1 MAPLLSDP
9 PVVERPPFQVPLSA
23 YTPAGFREWAF
34 SASYPQRGRA
44 TLVNGNILI
53 DMNSERFNTHNFV
66 KLEVTSVI
74 YSLVKSQR
82 LGMTAA
88 DGALITN
95 ESAGISNEPDGC
107 FASWES
113 LRAKKVQLI
122 RGATGNKAESWD
134 GSPDWVLEVVS
145 DSSVEKDTVLL
156 MDGYHRAGIREY
168 WIIDARQA
176 EIDFN
181 IFVWQEAGYVPQL
194 RAEGW
199 VDSPVFGRRFS
210 LRRQLIEG
218 YSDYELRVSAP
229 SS

>member
-1 MAPLLSDP
+1 MSSFLSDP
-9 PVVERPPFQVPLSA
+9 PIVEPPSVQVPLSA

-34 SASYPQRGRA
+34 SAAYPQRGRA

-74 YSLVKSQR
+74 YSLAKSQR

-95 ESAGISNEPDGC
+95 ELAGISNEPDGC
-107 FASWES
+107 FATWES
-113 LRAKKVQLI
+113 LRSKKVQLI

-168 WIIDARQA
+168 WIIDAR
-176 EIDFN
+176 ESDIDFN
-181 IFVWQEAGYVPQL
+181 IYVWHEAGFVPQP
-194 RAEGW
+194 RIGDW
-199 VDSPVFGRRFS
+199 SDSPVFGRRFS
-210 LRRQLIEG
+210 PATV
-218 YSDYELRVSAP
+218 D
-229 SS
+229 